1 MTRTINALLLGAT
14 LLLAACEAQP
24 KTEPKD
30 TPKPAAR
37 PIEEPPPSEPAV
49 LSGVGPSGAEGRDAR
64 RQAALDLLTDGQTAA
79 ALPIDA
85 TGPDQ
90 KFDPRLAEKL
100 APKVWLSD
108 APSSSSHRTAKIKYK
123 PTRVEGPLDRD
134 IIYRM
139 VRAHI
144 NEVRSCYNAGLSQN
158 SKLAGR
164 VTINFVILGTG
175 KVGSSVLRETTLG
188 DTTVGNCIA
197 KAVKRWTFP
206 KPRGGDNVI
215 VDFAF
220 DLSPK

>member
-1 MTRTINALLLGAT
+1 
-14 LLLAACEAQP
+14 
-24 KTEPKD
+24 
-30 TPKPAAR
+30 
-37 PIEEPPPSEPAV
+37 V

-108 APSSSSHRTAKIKYK
+108 SPISGSSSGSGVHRTAKIKYN
-123 PTRVEGPLDRD
+123 PTKVEGPLDRD

-158 SKLAGR
+158 PKLAGR
-164 VTINFVILGTG
+164 VTINVVILGTG
-175 KVGSSVLRETTLG
+175 KVGASVVRETTLG